1 MMRKERRILVSC
13 GTGIATSTAA
23 AVKLKELLKHR
34 GFEVIT
40 SECKATEVLSRAS
53 LFRPHAIVSTTHLSG
68 APVKVFNGLPLITGV
83 GVEKL
88 IDEIASFLEELPE

>member
-1 MMRKERRILVSC
+1 MRKQRRILVSC

-34 GFEVIT
+34 GFDILT
-40 SECKATEVLSRAS
+40 SECKAAEVVSKAS
-53 LFRPHAIVSTTHLSG
+53 LFRPHAIVATTHVSG

-83 GVEKL
+83 GVDKL
-88 IDEIASFLEELPE
+88 IDDIASFLEQLPD

>member
-1 MMRKERRILVSC
+1 MPKERRILVSC

-23 AVKLKELLKHR
+23 AVKLKELLRSR
-34 GFEVIT
+34 GFQVT
-40 SECKATEVLSRAS
+40 TTECKAAEVVSKAA
-53 LFRPHAIVSTTHLSG
+53 LFRPHAIVSTTHVSS

-88 IDEIASFLEELPE
+88 IDEIATFLDQQSG